1 MDSLFTVSNS
11 LLDGIH
17 EYRPRKTPLIHRAEA
32 TYPVRKAFRIV
43 PDYHAPC
50 IPNGIDS
57 MDKKHTSRLANP
69 AMAYSHEF
77 WENYSLFLL
86 KQNVKKSVIS
96 WYVLRT
102 QQYIAAFPEE
112 HIRTHTGH
120 HVEQFLNKVGREG
133 RLSAWQFGQVV
144 DAIRILFS
152 LALKLPW
159 AQDFDWGYWRESAK
173 PLAVDHATVAR
184 DYSNALGGLATL
196 DGEER
201 CPNALYQRYQPAIAE
216 LVRAIRLKN
225 YSIRTEQTYQNW
237 VSRFF
242 YFHKPN
248 DVRELNGQHVK
259 HYLEYLALK
268 RQVSVST
275 QKQALNAL
283 AFLFNQVWQKPL
295 DDLDEF
301 IGAKRQRKLPV
312 VLSREEVRRV
322 FQQLKGTHHL
332 MAGLIYGAGL
342 RLMECVTLRVLDID
356 FDYNQLHIRNAK
368 GGKDR
373 ITPLPERFKEALREQ
388 LALVER
394 LHQFDVRNGWG
405 EVYLPE
411 ALSQKYQQAAREL
424 RWQYVFPASS
434 VSVDPR
440 TGLVRRHHL
449 HETSLQK
456 IIRRAVKQAGI
467 TKRATTHTLRH
478 SFATHLLESGYDIRT
493 VQELLGHSDVS
504 TTMIYTHVLN
514 TPGISVRSPADLI

>member
-1 MDSLFTVSNS
+1 
-11 LLDGIH
+11 
-17 EYRPRKTPLIHRAEA
+17 
-32 TYPVRKAFRIV
+32 
-43 PDYHAPC
+43 
-50 IPNGIDS
+50 
-57 MDKKHTSRLANP
+57 
-69 AMAYSHEF
+69 MAYSHEF

-86 KQNVKKSVIS
+86 KQNVKKNVIS

-112 HIRTHTGH
+112 HIRTHSGH
-120 HVEQFLNKVGREG
+120 HVEQFLNKVGRES

-159 AQDFDWGYWRESAK
+159 ARDFDWGYWRESAK
-173 PLAVDHATVAR
+173 TLEMDHATVAR
-184 DYSNALGGLATL
+184 DYSNALEGLATL

-201 CPNALYQRYQPAIAE
+201 CSNALYQRYQPALAE

-248 DVRELNGQHVK
+248 DVRDLNGQHVK

-342 RLMECVTLRVLDID
+342 RLMECVTLRVLDVD

-411 ALSQKYQQAAREL
+411 ALSQKYQHAAREL

>member
-1 MDSLFTVSNS
+1 MNS
-11 LLDGIH
+11 
-17 EYRPRKTPLIHRAEA
+17 
-32 TYPVRKAFRIV
+32 
-43 PDYHAPC
+43 
-50 IPNGIDS
+50 
-57 MDKKHTSRLANP
+57 KHTGYPSDP
-69 AMAYSHEF
+69 TMTYSHEF
-77 WENYSLFLL
+77 WDNYSLFLL
-86 KQNVKKSVIS
+86 KQNIKKSVVP

-102 QQYIAAFPEE
+102 QHYIAEFPDE
-112 HIRTHTGH
+112 HIRTHTPY
-120 HVEQFLNKVGREG
+120 HVEQFLTKSGRETK
-133 RLSAWQFGQVV
+133 LSAWQFGQVV

-152 LALKLPW
+152 LALKLSW
-159 AQDFDWGYWRESAK
+159 ASDFDWDYWRMSAK
-173 PLAVDHATVAR
+173 PLEASHATVAR
-184 DYSNALGGLATL
+184 DYTNALEGLAAL

-201 CPNALYQRYQPAIAE
+201 CDHTLYTRYQPAITE
-216 LVRAIRLKN
+216 VVRAIRLKN
-225 YSIRTEQTYQNW
+225 YSIRTEQTYQGW

-242 YFHKPN
+242 YFHKPD
-248 DVRELNGQHVK
+248 DVSGLTGRHVK
-259 HYLEYLALK
+259 QYLEYLALK
-268 RQVSVST
+268 RNVSIST

-312 VLSREEVRRV
+312 VLSREEVRRI

-332 MAGLIYGAGL
+332 MAGLLYGGGL
-342 RLMECVTLRVLDID
+342 RLMECVTLRVLDVD

-373 ITPLPERFKEALREQ
+373 VVPLPERFKDALKEQ
-388 LALVER
+388 IAKVER
-394 LHQFDVRNGWG
+394 LHQIDLRNGFG

-411 ALSQKYQQAAREL
+411 SLSQKYQQAAKEL
-424 RWQYVFPASS
+424 RWQYVFPASA
-434 VSVDPR
+434 VGVDPR
-440 TGLVRRHHL
+440 TGVIRRHHL

-467 TKRATTHTLRH
+467 TKHATSHTFRH

-514 TPGISVRSPADLI
+514 TPGISVRSPADMI

>member
-1 MDSLFTVSNS
+1 MRCVSP
-11 LLDGIH
+11 I
-17 EYRPRKTPLIHRAEA
+17 TLI
-32 TYPVRKAFRIV
+32 F
-43 PDYHAPC
+43 
-50 IPNGIDS
+50 
-57 MDKKHTSRLANP
+57 MDKKHTTRPADP

-77 WENYSLFLL
+77 WGNYSLFLL
-86 KQNVKKSVIS
+86 KQNVKKGVIS

-102 QQYIAAFPEE
+102 KQYIAEFPEE
-112 HIRTHTGH
+112 HIRTHTPH
-120 HVEQFLNKVGREG
+120 HVEQFLNKVGRES
-133 RLSAWQFGQVV
+133 RLSPWQFGQVV

-159 AQDFDWGYWRESAK
+159 ARDFDWEYWRESAK
-173 PLAVDHATVAR
+173 PLEVDHATVAR
-184 DYSNALGGLATL
+184 DYSNVLDGLATL

-201 CPNALYQRYQPAIAE
+201 CSHELYQRYQPAIAE
-216 LVRAIRLKN
+216 VVRAIRLKN
-225 YSIRTEQTYQNW
+225 YSIRTEQTYQGW

-242 YFHKPN
+242 YFHKP
-248 DVRELNGQHVK
+248 DKVRDLNGQHVK

-268 RQVSVST
+268 RHVSVST

-295 DDLDEF
+295 DDLGEF
-301 IGAKRQRKLPV
+301 VGAKRQRKLPV

-332 MAGLIYGAGL
+332 MAGLLYGGGL
-342 RLMECVTLRVLDID
+342 RLMECVTLRVLDVD

-373 ITPLPERFKEALREQ
+373 IVPLPERFKDALKEQ

-394 LHQFDVRNGWG
+394 LHQIDLRNGFG

-411 ALSQKYQQAAREL
+411 ALSQKYQKAAREL
-424 RWQYVFPASS
+424 RWQYVFPASA

-467 TKRATTHTLRH
+467 TKHATTHTFRH

-514 TPGISVRSPADLI
+514 TPGISVRSPADFI